1 MPCDA
6 FKNNFA
12 FYLEGGY
19 QIPLTQEMRLDL
31 GLKANFSLKN
41 TFEFVENN
49 GIDYFNIKQS
59 MFSFLII
66 LGFTYSL

>member
-1 MPCDA
+1 
-6 FKNNFA
+6 
-12 FYLEGGY
+12 
-19 QIPLTQEMRLDL
+19 MRLDL